1 MIIRKLDASGDWV
14 YGNGLDDYAT
24 RSEAI
29 ANNIQTRLYEWRRD
43 CPWAL
48 QKGVDWRTFLGSSDD
63 LGIVIDSQVK
73 SVIIASYGVAQLLSY
88 ESTKDQFT
96 RKLNIA
102 FTYLDVYSLEN
113 RIILNPFL

>member
-63 LGIVIDSQVK
+63 LGIVIDIKLQQCRNALYLIFVTDSGIFIDVK
-73 SVIIASYGVAQLLSY
+73 LLHS
-88 ESTKDQFT
+88 
-96 RKLNIA
+96 
-102 FTYLDVYSLEN
+102 
-113 RIILNPFL
+113 